1 MVRFESM
8 MNEDDQGALC
18 TRSSPR
24 NGLSRVTRP
33 ISLGYGFDRNGLCGV
48 EVGDEEEVEG
58 SRRRAE
64 VRYVRRD
71 GLTVEGRWVSYAR
84 CKSFLGIC

>member
-1 MVRFESM
+1 MVRFDSIT
-8 MNEDDQGALC
+8 NEDVQGALC

-33 ISLGYGFDRNGLCGV
+33 MTLGYGFDRNGLRV

-64 VRYVRRD
+64 VRYARRG
-71 GLTVEGRWVSYAR
+71 GLSVKVRWVSCER
-84 CKSFLGIC
+84 CKSFFGIY